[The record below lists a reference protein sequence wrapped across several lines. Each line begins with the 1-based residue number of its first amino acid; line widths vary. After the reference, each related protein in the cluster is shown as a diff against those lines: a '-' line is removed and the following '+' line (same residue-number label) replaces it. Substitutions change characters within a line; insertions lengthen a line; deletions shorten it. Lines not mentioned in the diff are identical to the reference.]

1 MVLINLPI
9 KLIDREDAS
18 IIIDDQSTISQLRD
32 KIAEETLIPR
42 DDQRIIFRGKPLNDN
57 SLKLINC
64 GFEDKMAVHV
74 VTRPIPQNNNPP
86 LLVLLQLNNSNFH
99 QIFKLIIQ
107 QQISHILLL
116 KIEPNNALTI
126 VGGITE
132 TLRNIYR
139 METEHA
145 LVTNMPRN
153 NDFLINVTF
162 RSIRQLIIDSS
173 AYERFDNLKN
183 SIKSLAWLFALIK
196 SQLIDKIDLIIYGQ
210 ELDIERQYRNIANIL
225 WVMHAFDACDEIQM
239 NDLIQNERDIEICSL
254 IEQLNN
260 WQIPNDDDH
269 IEHINNLHH
278 PAVVRHC
285 TSHDLS
291 TILIILSI
299 IEAKINEHLMNRYYQ
314 ILALN
319 HNLEDNSYASRL
331 LNYFCNGIS
340 RIQNI
345 LGYIHIEISA
355 FHLHLNQN
363 QHNRL
368 YPIYDQHRRIEEP
381 LRAEISLLFS
391 DASTNL
397 PSQTPTSRTQA
408 TQASRSNSLPRQQTR
423 ASGSSTL
430 SSVINGF
437 THFAQQLMSRQNNDD
452 TSSSSERSSTNSNE
466 NQPNIPPRVP
476 LPSDFFN
483 PPSNLPPEIAN
494 HVHQLISQSIASTG
508 QQTSRPADPRPTPRN
523 IMLVGISS
531 QSTDH
536 LLPMGQHLPNV
547 HPPIL
552 AVNPRDAEFWNDPQ
566 TIALGLHPPPQLQPH
581 QILHNRS
588 LSGQRVPSIRGEQI
602 ANMFNER
609 IRVRPQ
615 SNANGEAVF
624 NELDQFALFVRQT
637 LESIVNCMVQH
648 DSSILRDQSRPSS
661 TSESG
666 DSMDVNNS
674 DVNSATSLPN
684 NSTQEP
690 FSSFTEP
697 NYNNSGNN

>member
-1 MVLINLPI
+1 
-9 KLIDREDAS
+9 
-18 IIIDDQSTISQLRD
+18 
-32 KIAEETLIPR
+32 
-42 DDQRIIFRGKPLNDN
+42 
-57 SLKLINC
+57 
-64 GFEDKMAVHV
+64 
-74 VTRPIPQNNNPP
+74 
-86 LLVLLQLNNSNFH
+86 
-99 QIFKLIIQ
+99 
-107 QQISHILLL
+107 
-116 KIEPNNALTI
+116 
-126 VGGITE
+126 
-132 TLRNIYR
+132 
-139 METEHA
+139 
-145 LVTNMPRN
+145 
-153 NDFLINVTF
+153 
-162 RSIRQLIIDSS
+162 
-173 AYERFDNLKN
+173 
-183 SIKSLAWLFALIK
+183 
-196 SQLIDKIDLIIYGQ
+196 
-210 ELDIERQYRNIANIL
+210 
-225 WVMHAFDACDEIQM
+225 MHAFDACDEVQM

-285 TSHDLS
+285 TSRDLS

-319 HNLEDNSYASRL
+319 HNLEDNSYTSRL

-340 RIQNI
+340 RIQHM
-345 LGYIHIEISA
+345 LGYIHNVISS

-452 TSSSSERSSTNSNE
+452 ISSSSERSSTNSNE

-494 HVHQLISQSIASTG
+494 HVHQLISQSIASSTG
-508 QQTSRPADPRPTPRN
+508 QQTARPADPRPTPRN

-547 HPPIL
+547 PQPIIE
-552 AVNPRDAEFWNDPQ
+552 VNQRDADFWNDPQ

-684 NSTQEP
+684 NSTQKP